1 VIRVTDLVD
10 HRATMWFCL
19 THLLF
24 DVTADVVA
32 RAEMLVDEGLALDAP
47 PAGAHVVAAR
57 LAEHRGDV
65 DAFVRHTDAAVAI
78 DPTFHI
84 AQQDRAYIELLRHG
98 AGRRASEAV
107 RAHHVYWKAAQFA
120 GRPPQLDAH
129 LALVG
134 AVLGVDRVVP
144 DETSL
149 SIGESD
155 LFTALLLFEC
165 GVMATFADRAGALLP
180 PAERRMVEGW
190 RDTRHRLVQLDAVV
204 GRERAR
210 VVDCST
216 GEIVDV
222 VVRIE
227 QDSWHPRQEALA
239 LVAPTA
245 SDLVVVGQPV
255 LLPRSITRRLAL
267 DLDGPELAAMVLR
280 LLRRVEGLA
289 A

>member
-1 VIRVTDLVD
+1 MHVTDLAD

-24 DVTADVVA
+24 EVTPEDLDRAQALAD
-32 RAEMLVDEGLALDAP
+32 DGLAFESP

-57 LAEHRGDV
+57 VAEHRGDTHG
-65 DAFVRHTDAAVAI
+65 FIRHTEAAIRI

-84 AQQDRAYIELLRHG
+84 AQQDRAHVELLRLG
-98 AGRRASEAV
+98 IGRRASEAV

-120 GRPPQLDAH
+120 GRPPQLDDH

-134 AVLGVDRVVP
+134 RVLGVERVIP

-165 GVMATFADRAGALLP
+165 GVMSTFADRAGALLP
-180 PAERRMVEGW
+180 AAERSMVEGW
-190 RDTRHRLVQLDAVV
+190 RDVRHRLIELESIA

-210 VVDCST
+210 VVDGAT
-216 GEIVDV
+216 GEILDV

-227 QDSWHPRQEALA
+227 QDSWHPGESALA

-245 SDLVVVGQPV
+245 SDFVVLGQPV
-255 LLPRSITRRLAL
+255 MLPRAITKRLAL